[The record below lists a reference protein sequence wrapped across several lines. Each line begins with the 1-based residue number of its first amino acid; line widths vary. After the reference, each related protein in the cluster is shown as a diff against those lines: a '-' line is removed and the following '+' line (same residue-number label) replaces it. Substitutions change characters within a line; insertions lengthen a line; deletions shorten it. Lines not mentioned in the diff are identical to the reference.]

1 MIIIKTFGGVV
12 SKDIPQTNNASST
25 IGSPTVISSGNSMQD
40 RLRNLEKARE
50 NNQPKI
56 IQPVQP
62 SPVVKPIL
70 NPSVK
75 AVLSDDEQTLIGESL
90 KKLGFSDFDLTNTE
104 KSRILI
110 MRNEIKIT
118 DHQFITE
125 YGSDV
130 SSEEIIK
137 KLSEIINSAFSD
149 GVRSSLNKI
158 MAAIK
163 RVDIDAIFNKSFLKS
178 FFSRSITTKEEYNI
192 LEAEIN
198 NEISTCKKALESL
211 KKHIPEFDAVELET
225 DKQFRMLSV
234 LIVAAQLRID
244 DEKSKMASQ
253 TTAVEF
259 FAKQNLQDLQD
270 AVSRFERRIHNLML
284 IRQTILMRMSQLR
297 LEENNFLTLI
307 DQTNDILTLVI
318 PTWKQQMISVF
329 SSKANGNSAYND
341 LLNIQKELLEKM
353 SNATGAK
360 NDSV

>member
-1 MIIIKTFGGVV
+1 MSQIKTFGGVV
-12 SKDIPQTNNASST
+12 SKTQPQTIAD
-25 IGSPTVISSGNSMQD
+25 PKPAGNSLQD
-40 RLRNLEKARE
+40 RLRQLESTK
-50 NNQPKI
+50 PVVPPVMP
-56 IQPVQP
+56 IQPSAP
-62 SPVVKPIL
+62 LPVNREVKPIL
-70 NPSVK
+70 KPSVK
-75 AVLSDDEQTLIGESL
+75 AVLDDSENKAIAESL
-90 KKLGFSDFDLTNTE
+90 AKLGFSDFDLTTIE
-104 KSRILI
+104 KSRILL
-110 MRNEIKIT
+110 MRDDIKIT
-118 DHQFITE
+118 DHHFITE
-125 YGSDV
+125 YGADV
-130 SSEEIIK
+130 SSEEIIN
-137 KLSEIINSAFSD
+137 KLAKIVNSSFSEGIRA
-149 GVRSSLNKI
+149 SLNKI
-158 MAAIK
+158 MASIK

-178 FFSRSITTKEEYNI
+178 FFSRSITTREEYNI

-198 NEISTCKKALESL
+198 KEVANCKNALAKL
-211 KKHIPEFDAVELET
+211 KSHIPEFDAVELET

-259 FAKQNLQDLQD
+259 FAKQTLQDLQD
-270 AVSRFERRIHNLML
+270 ALARFERRVHNLML

-307 DQTNDILTLVI
+307 DQTNDIITLVI

-329 SSKANGNSAYND
+329 SSKMNGNNEYNN